1 MPKANI
7 LTQKKHFKIS
17 PPCWVIFWRKMMDPN
32 ENENEE
38 NVNENVIE
46 LENVERV

>member
-7 LTQKKHFKIS
+7 LTPKKIKKNS
-17 PPCWVIFWRKMMDPN
+17 PPCWVIFWRLMMDSN
-32 ENENEE
+32 ENEK
-38 NVNENVIE
+38 NVNEIVIE

>member
-1 MPKANI
+1 
-7 LTQKKHFKIS
+7 
-17 PPCWVIFWRKMMDPN
+17 MMDPN